1 MFLDF
6 RDVCRLSSGHGFSHP
21 VIARRTRSIIPTGT
35 GRLFLRTVLSCAA
48 CVAEGPWQHRSLPQ
62 LDGTQPANSE
72 TPRMCSLT
80 PSSPPAAQQ
89 SCTSPP
95 TQSAPPPYKSD
106 APPPKSATK
115 AFPRY
120 HHPVPAQSPAE
131 QSALHP
137 DSHPQSARCIPRIS
151 LHIPAPAA
159 AIPAPETTA
168 TTKEYGVK

>member
-35 GRLFLRTVLSCAA
+35 GRLFLRTVVSCAA
-48 CVAEGPWQHRSLPQ
+48 CVAEGPWQRCSLPQ

-80 PSSPPAAQQ
+80 PFSPPAAQQ

-95 TQSAPPPYKSD
+95 TRSAPPPYKSD

-115 AFPRY
+115 ASPPY
-120 HHPVPAQSPAE
+120 HHPAPGPPPAAQSAP
-131 QSALHP
+131 HP
-137 DSHPQSARCIPRIS
+137 NSHPQSAQCTPRIS
-151 LHIPAPAA
+151 HHIPAPAA
-159 AIPAPETTA
+159 AIPARETTA
-168 TTKEYGVK
+168 AMKDEYSE